1 MTRGVTH
8 LLLAFCA
15 SGFLACATATPPEG
29 STPEAFAETKP
40 EPELDL
46 EQGNSDPLQG
56 FNRSMFWFN
65 NDVLDR
71 FIYGPISHGWI
82 YISPLTVRVHIEQFF
97 DNLNFPGY
105 FVQPLLQGDPKQS
118 GIALARFG
126 INTTVGV
133 AGIFDPANHYL
144 GLARRQAD
152 MGQTFGVWGIP
163 PGPYL
168 VLPLV
173 APRSSVRDFVGWP
186 VDQVLNVGDTYFWS
200 WFAPYGETFVRDI
213 NRRALVDADLEA
225 AREAAV
231 DMYSAAREA
240 YLTGRERD
248 VRNGQLPRETPAHDL
263 YEIDESETL
272 PE

>member
-1 MTRGVTH
+1 MTR
-8 LLLAFCA
+8 LLFAACA
-15 SGFLACATATPPEG
+15 SASLACASANPLPDA
-29 STPEAFAETKP
+29 PDAFHDTKP
-40 EPELDL
+40 PTQLDL
-46 EQGNSDPLQG
+46 QNSDPFQG

-65 NDVLDR
+65 NDLLDR
-71 FIYGPISHGWI
+71 WLYGPLAHGWI

-118 GIALARFG
+118 GVALARFG

-144 GLARRQAD
+144 DLAPRRED
-152 MGQTFGVWGIP
+152 MGQTFGVWGVP

-168 VLPLV
+168 VLPLI
-173 APRSSVRDFVGWP
+173 APRTCVRDLAGLP
-186 VDQVLNVGDTYFWS
+186 VDWILNVGDSYFWP
-200 WFAPYGETFVRDI
+200 WFAPYGETMVRDI
-213 NRRALVDADLEA
+213 NRRALVDADLNA

-231 DMYSAAREA
+231 DWYSAARDF
-240 YLTGRERD
+240 YLQSRD
-248 VRNGQLPRETPAHDL
+248 LEIRNGITSQEPNDEL
-263 YEIDESETL
+263 YEIDESENL